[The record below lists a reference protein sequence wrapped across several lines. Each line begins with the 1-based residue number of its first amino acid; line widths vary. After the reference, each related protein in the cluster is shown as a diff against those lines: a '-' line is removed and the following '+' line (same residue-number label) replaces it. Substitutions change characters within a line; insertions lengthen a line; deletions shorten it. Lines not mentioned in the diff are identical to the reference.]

1 MYLKP
6 DLSAGQDITDNR
18 AGGPPLGAKLG
29 LDFWE
34 ASGPQ
39 LW

>member
-18 AGGPPLGAKLG
+18 AGGTPLGAKHG

-34 ASGPQ
+34 ASGLQ